1 MITSKRHNTAEE
13 YPIAT
18 LLQHLQHALTPTQLD
33 RTPLAPVRPH
43 RTRHARPNPSV
54 PVPCPTHPHRPQ
66 HLATTPQTPPTTPL
80 PQSDPVPNLA
90 APRGG
95 VVAPARSVP
104 CPRRYHT
111 GQPLDGAGA
120 GRGGTP
126 AHHSRRVESRAGQHQ
141 RRVAAIVRGAAR
153 RAAGRVAT
161 GYSCVCIRGLWSPQL
176 FAAIVRNRWHPLMR
190 INAQGNFRPLW
201 GRRARALASLCPARA
216 GQQVA
221 LAGEAFR
228 YRLRCTLVVFW
239 GEGAQEPWYL
249 LTDLPAR
256 AVCGSWYGYRM
267 WIEQGFRWLKRGC
280 FGWHRC
286 RVGSAA
292 GMDWVW
298 LVYALG
304 CLLVVRAGLSEACG
318 VILWDRH
325 RRSAS
330 VLLLGLMSLL
340 VKCWRAVVRVD
351 SEILSFSSGGE
362 PE

>member
-1 MITSKRHNTAEE
+1 MLNSARTSQPNTH
-13 YPIAT
+13 P
-18 LLQHLQHALTPTQLD
+18 TPKPH
-33 RTPLAPVRPH
+33 PLAPVRPH

-104 CPRRYHT
+104 CLRRSHT

-126 AHHSRRVESRAGQHQ
+126 AHHSRRVESRAGQHP
-141 RRVAAIVRGAAR
+141 RRVAAVVRGAAR

-161 GYSCVCIRGLWSPQL
+161 GYSCGCIRGLWSPQW

-239 GEGAQEPWYL
+239 GEGAQDVWYL

-267 WIEQGFRWLKRGC
+267 WIEQGFRWHGAWVFWVASVSCGVCGGYGLGVVGVC
-280 FGWHRC
+280 VGVFMGGAC
-286 RVGSAA
+286 GSVGS
-292 GMDWVW
+292 VW
-298 LVYALG
+298 GYFMGQASSECECV
-304 CLLVVRAGLSEACG
+304 VVRADVVVGEVLACCGACRYSEFFFG
-318 VILWDRH
+318 R
-325 RRSAS
+325 
-330 VLLLGLMSLL
+330 
-340 VKCWRAVVRVD
+340 
-351 SEILSFSSGGE
+351 
-362 PE
+362 

>member
-1 MITSKRHNTAEE
+1 
-13 YPIAT
+13 
-18 LLQHLQHALTPTQLD
+18 
-33 RTPLAPVRPH
+33 
-43 RTRHARPNPSV
+43 
-54 PVPCPTHPHRPQ
+54 
-66 HLATTPQTPPTTPL
+66 
-80 PQSDPVPNLA
+80 
-90 APRGG
+90 
-95 VVAPARSVP
+95 
-104 CPRRYHT
+104 
-111 GQPLDGAGA
+111 
-120 GRGGTP
+120 
-126 AHHSRRVESRAGQHQ
+126 
-141 RRVAAIVRGAAR
+141 
-153 RAAGRVAT
+153 
-161 GYSCVCIRGLWSPQL
+161 
-176 FAAIVRNRWHPLMR
+176 MR

-239 GEGAQEPWYL
+239 GAGAQEPWYL